1 MKYSEYIP
9 YKVPFEDVDLDAYQD
24 ICHSY
29 KVLARMKNIENTRIM
44 VLDYISR
51 SLSFY
56 RDKDKAFIQ
65 QPDEAFHY
73 IYHKEDLEQPEIK
86 SSYRVWD
93 KVLNMFSALPENERE
108 FVSFIRLFHGKVS
121 EVNISYVIKAKPLL
135 YTRKGKVAMMIL
147 SIQTSVIQST
157 QEHCFFYNRAQH
169 KGLLYQ
175 EDTDVWTEFSITPL
189 TLEEQ
194 EIVLRSSTGESV
206 KSIAGNMLRSV
217 STINER
223 IRRLM
228 RIYKVDNM
236 RSLIA
241 MMNLLQLV

>member
-1 MKYSEYIP
+1 MKYSEFIP
-9 YKVPFEDVDLDAYQD
+9 YKIPFEDVDLDAYQD

-44 VLDYISR
+44 VFDYISCG
-51 SLSFY
+51 LSFY

-65 QPDEAFHY
+65 QPDEAIHY
-73 IYHKEDLEQPEIK
+73 IYHKEDLEQPGIK
-86 SSYRVWD
+86 SSYRVWN
-93 KVLNMFSALPENERE
+93 KVLDMFSALPENERE
-108 FVSFIRLFHGKVS
+108 FASFIHLFHGKVS
-121 EVNISYVIKAKPLL
+121 EVNISYVIKAMPLL
-135 YTRKGKVAMMIL
+135 YTRKGKVAMIIL

-169 KGLLYQ
+169 KGMVYR
-175 EDTDVWTEFSITPL
+175 EDTDEWNEFSITPL

>member
-93 KVLNMFSALPENERE
+93 KVLDMFSALPENERE

>member
-1 MKYSEYIP
+1 MKYSEFIP

>member
-1 MKYSEYIP
+1 M
-9 YKVPFEDVDLDAYQD
+9 
-24 ICHSY
+24 
-29 KVLARMKNIENTRIM
+29 
-44 VLDYISR
+44 
-51 SLSFY
+51 
-56 RDKDKAFIQ
+56 
-65 QPDEAFHY
+65 
-73 IYHKEDLEQPEIK
+73 
-86 SSYRVWD
+86 
-93 KVLNMFSALPENERE
+93 
-108 FVSFIRLFHGKVS
+108 
-121 EVNISYVIKAKPLL
+121 PLL
-135 YTRKGKVAMMIL
+135 YTRKGKVAMIIL

-169 KGLLYQ
+169 KGLLYL

-194 EIVLRSSTGESV
+194 EIVLRSSMGESV